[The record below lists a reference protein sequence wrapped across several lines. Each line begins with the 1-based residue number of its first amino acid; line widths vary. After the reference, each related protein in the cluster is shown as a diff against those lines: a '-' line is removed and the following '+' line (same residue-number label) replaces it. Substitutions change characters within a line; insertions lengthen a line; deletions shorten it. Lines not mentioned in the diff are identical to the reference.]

1 LVHSPPTINPASPKM
16 IDFSGFMALLS
27 FKMNDTDTEEDVH
40 EIFNFFDRDNSE
52 GISVDEFLFVAN
64 SMGA

>member
-1 LVHSPPTINPASPKM
+1 M

-40 EIFNFFDRDNSE
+40 DIFNFFDRDNSE